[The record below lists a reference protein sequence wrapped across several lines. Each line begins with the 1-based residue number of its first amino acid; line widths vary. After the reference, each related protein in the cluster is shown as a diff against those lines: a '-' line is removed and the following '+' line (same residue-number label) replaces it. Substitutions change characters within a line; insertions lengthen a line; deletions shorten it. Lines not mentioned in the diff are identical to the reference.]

1 MKSLHTAFLIALPV
15 LLTHTASAHTTYG
28 GVARDLGPSVG
39 STPGVISGASLG
51 TPYFKT
57 LNTQTVTGNF
67 GWAHGTEAAFGDAH
81 DIKAFRFTLAEAGY
95 ATIQATTAA
104 RGSGLAGLLPAF
116 SLYSGLLHTSGGSD
130 YDTAPVTLAYLAT
143 LGNPQPRRGAF
154 DALNTWKIGNDAG
167 ELSTLTYVGNAA
179 DGTSANFGSA
189 AGISG
194 DGTADGSVSASWWL
208 PAGDYT
214 LIVGGGDI
222 NGSDGTGTYGVDVAL
237 TVIPEPSSALLG
249 ALAGIGLVLRR
260 KRA

>member
-1 MKSLHTAFLIALPV
+1 MKSFQTAFLFSLT
-15 LLTHTASAHTTYG
+15 LLFTHTASAHTNYG
-28 GVARDLGPSVG
+28 GVARDLGPSAG
-39 STPGVISGASLG
+39 STPGIITGASVG

-57 LNTQTVTGNF
+57 INTQSVTSNF

-81 DIKAFRFTLAEAGY
+81 DIRAFRFTLAEAGW

-116 SLYSGLLHTSGGSD
+116 SLYSGLLHTTTGSD
-130 YDTAPVTLAYLAT
+130 YDTAPVTQTYLAT

-154 DALNTWKIGNDAG
+154 DALHTWKIGNDAG

-189 AGISG
+189 AGING
-194 DGTADGSVSASWWL
+194 DGTADGNVSGSWWL

-214 LIVGGGDI
+214 LIVGGGSI
-222 NGSDGTGTYGVDVAL
+222 NGADATGTYGVDVSL
-237 TVIPEPSSALLG
+237 TVIPEPSAALLG
-249 ALAGIGLVLRR
+249 AVAGLGLVLRR
-260 KRA
+260 KRP